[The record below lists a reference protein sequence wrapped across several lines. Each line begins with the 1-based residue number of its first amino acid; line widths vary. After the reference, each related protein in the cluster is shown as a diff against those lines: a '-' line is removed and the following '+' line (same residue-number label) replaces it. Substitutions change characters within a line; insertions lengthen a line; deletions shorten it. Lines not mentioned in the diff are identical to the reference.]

1 MSRDGTGTLDVT
13 AGRWKAKRFSNRPA
27 VAAGALNWIVVGGR
41 FDILGSEKEAG
52 FRVVVVVVVEA
63 VEKVVLGVV
72 VVVCTGRKAAPV
84 LGEN

>member
-41 FDILGSEKEAG
+41 FDILGSEKDGG
-52 FRVVVVVVVEA
+52 F
-63 VEKVVLGVV
+63 
-72 VVVCTGRKAAPV
+72 
-84 LGEN
+84 